1 MARAN
6 TLIASQQQP
15 NWPMGY
21 QCGAVKRRIRLAAE
35 RGEMRGGVEKNLTD
49 YADDGFMEKI

>member
-1 MARAN
+1 
-6 TLIASQQQP
+6 
-15 NWPMGY
+15 MGY